1 MTGSTRVESQQVDLI
16 VMSMDESVTVE
27 LPNVRTVKHMPIT
40 ESCIAKKEDLKHWP
54 HLHDVELQQLDIGS
68 VMLVVGLKDNPS
80 LFLPLECRAGREGE
94 PVAVRYSLGWTVIGP
109 VGGESCNSE
118 RLVNFLRV
126 GDSSVVCT
134 SGLESEDSVLC
145 DGSKDSVVFSEML
158 DNGDAVKVNFEDE
171 GCGLELG
178 PDSSENKIQ
187 LQTGETERQAR
198 DEELNQQLERL
209 WKTDFESSE
218 VETRVCASLEDK
230 RALEIMERTLKM
242 VDGHFRVALPWR
254 HDSPFLPNNRIVAER
269 RGFLLKKRLLKDEAL
284 FEKYKTTMTDYIENG
299 HAKKVPK
306 EELK

>member
-1 MTGSTRVESQQVDLI
+1 
-16 VMSMDESVTVE
+16 
-27 LPNVRTVKHMPIT
+27 MPIT
-40 ESCIAKKEDLKHWP
+40 ESCITKKEDLKHWP

-80 LFLPLECRAGREGE
+80 LFLPLECSAGREGE

-109 VGGESCNSE
+109 AGGESCNSE

-158 DNGDAVKVNFEDE
+158 DNGDAVKVNVADK

-187 LQTGETERQAR
+187 LQTEETERQAR

-242 VDGHFRVALPWR
+242 VDGHFQVALPWR
-254 HDSPFLPNNRIVAER
+254 HDPPFLKKQQDSSR
-269 RGFLLKKRLLKDEAL
+269 KKRIPSE
-284 FEKYKTTMTDYIENG
+284 ETTSER
-299 HAKKVPK
+299 
-306 EELK
+306 